1 MQFRCLRYPSRA
13 NRCLIHS
20 TAMVTLYNKIANK
33 SPERLAALSDGVFAF
48 ALTLLVLDLRLPEA
62 GNIHSERELWHA
74 LTLLTPSIVMY
85 LMSFLTLGIF
95 WNGQQ
100 TQMNFLARCD
110 RDLTWMYIAF
120 LFAVTLT
127 PFSTKL
133 LAAFISYRTA
143 LLVYWLNILLLGGVL
158 YSCWQ
163 YANRAGLIKDDTPRE
178 IRRAIRRRVV
188 IAQSMYALGALLCVV
203 STRWSIAFIFV
214 VQLYYAI
221 APSKLQMRRA

>member
-1 MQFRCLRYPSRA
+1 
-13 NRCLIHS
+13 
-20 TAMVTLYNKIANK
+20 MVTLYNKIANQ

-62 GNIHSERELWHA
+62 GGIHSEHGLWRA
-74 LTLLTPSIVMY
+74 LVGLTPSIVMY

-120 LFAVTLT
+120 LFAVTLL

-143 LLVYWLNILLLGGVL
+143 LLVYWLNILLLGAVL
-158 YSCWQ
+158 YSCWR
-163 YANRAGLIKDDTPRE
+163 YANHAGLIKEDTPRE

-188 IAQSMYALGALLCVV
+188 IAQSMYAIGALLCVI

-221 APSKLQMRRA
+221 APRRLQVGRV

>member
-1 MQFRCLRYPSRA
+1 
-13 NRCLIHS
+13 
-20 TAMVTLYNKIANK
+20 MVTLYNKIANQ

-62 GNIHSERELWHA
+62 AGIHSEGELWHA

-100 TQMNFLARCD
+100 TQMNFLERCD

-120 LFAVTLT
+120 LFAVTLL

-133 LAAFISYRTA
+133 LAAFIAYRTA
-143 LLVYWLNILLLGGVL
+143 LLVYWLNILLLGSVL
-158 YSCWQ
+158 YLCWR
-163 YANRAGLIKDDTPRE
+163 YANRAGLIKEDTPRE

-188 IAQSMYALGALLCVV
+188 IAQSMYAIGALLCVI

-214 VQLYYAI
+214 VQLYFAI
-221 APSKLQMRRA
+221 APRKLQVGGA

>member
-1 MQFRCLRYPSRA
+1 
-13 NRCLIHS
+13 
-20 TAMVTLYNKIANK
+20 MVTLYNKIANQ

-62 GNIHSERELWHA
+62 GSIHSEGELWHA
-74 LTLLTPSIVMY
+74 LLFLTPSIVMY

-120 LFAVTLT
+120 LFAVTLL

-143 LLVYWLNILLLGGVL
+143 LLVYWMNILLLGSLL
-158 YSCWQ
+158 YLCWR
-163 YANRAGLIKDDTPRE
+163 YANRAGLIKEDTPAE

-188 IAQSMYALGALLCVV
+188 MAQSMYAIGALLCVI

-214 VQLYYAI
+214 VQLYYAV
-221 APSKLQMRRA
+221 APRRLQVGPA

>member
-1 MQFRCLRYPSRA
+1 
-13 NRCLIHS
+13 
-20 TAMVTLYNKIANK
+20 MVTLYNKIANQ

-48 ALTLLVLDLRLPEA
+48 ALTLLVLDLRLPEP
-62 GNIHSERELWHA
+62 GSIHSEHDLWRA
-74 LTLLTPSIVMY
+74 LALLTPSIVMY

-120 LFAVTLT
+120 LFAVTLL

-143 LLVYWLNILLLGGVL
+143 LLVYWLNILLLGSVL
-158 YSCWQ
+158 YCCWR
-163 YANRAGLIKDDTPRE
+163 YANHAGLIKEDTPRE
-178 IRRAIRRRVV
+178 IRRAIRSRVV
-188 IAQSMYALGALLCVV
+188 IAQSMYALGALLCVI

-221 APSKLQMRRA
+221 APSKLQVGRV

>member
-1 MQFRCLRYPSRA
+1 
-13 NRCLIHS
+13 
-20 TAMVTLYNKIANK
+20 MVTLYNKIANQ

-62 GNIHSERELWHA
+62 GSIHSEGELWHA
-74 LTLLTPSIVMY
+74 LASLTPSIVMY

-120 LFAVTLT
+120 LFAVTLL

-143 LLVYWLNILLLGGVL
+143 LLVYWFNILLLGAVL
-158 YSCWQ
+158 YSCWR
-163 YANRAGLIKDDTPRE
+163 YANRAGLIKDDTPQE
-178 IRRAIRRRVV
+178 TRRAIRRRVV
-188 IAQSMYALGALLCVV
+188 IAQSMYAFGALLCVI
-203 STRWSIAFIFV
+203 STRWSIASIFV

-221 APSKLQMRRA
+221 APRKLQVGRV

>member
-1 MQFRCLRYPSRA
+1 
-13 NRCLIHS
+13 
-20 TAMVTLYNKIANK
+20 MVTLYNRIANQ

-48 ALTLLVLDLRLPEA
+48 ALTLLVLDLHLPEA
-62 GNIHSERELWHA
+62 RSINSEPELWHA
-74 LTLLTPSIVMY
+74 LLRLTPSIVMY

-100 TQMNFLARCD
+100 TQMNYLARCD

-133 LAAFISYRTA
+133 LAAFIAYRTA
-143 LLVYWLNILLLGGVL
+143 LLIYWLNILLLGAAL
-158 YSCWQ
+158 YATWR
-163 YANRAGLIKDDTPRE
+163 YASRAGLIKEDTPVE
-178 IRRAIRRRVV
+178 IRRAIRRRVE
-188 IAQSMYALGALLCVV
+188 IAQSMYALGALLCVIG
-203 STRWSIAFIFV
+203 TRWSIAFIFV

-221 APSKLQMRRA
+221 APRKLQVHRA

>member
-1 MQFRCLRYPSRA
+1 
-13 NRCLIHS
+13 
-20 TAMVTLYNKIANK
+20 
-33 SPERLAALSDGVFAF
+33 
-48 ALTLLVLDLRLPEA
+48 
-62 GNIHSERELWHA
+62 
-74 LTLLTPSIVMY
+74 MY

-120 LFAVTLT
+120 LFAVTLL

-143 LLVYWLNILLLGGVL
+143 LLVYWLNILLLGSVL
-158 YSCWQ
+158 YCCWR
-163 YANRAGLIKDDTPRE
+163 YANHAGLIKEDTPRE

-188 IAQSMYALGALLCVV
+188 IAQSMYAWG
-203 STRWSIAFIFV
+203 R
-214 VQLYYAI
+214 
-221 APSKLQMRRA
+221 